1 MSETI
6 FNSIFGVDFSQVKEF
21 FSDLSKV
28 DPLNVVPRGRV
39 INVYLVVRAENEL
52 LIRHEGGEDV
62 SLATIKT
69 DTGFEKFPIILYDKF
84 QSVFRRKELELLRS
98 HYDQHKAEVNKI
110 RGKDEEWKCG
120 LRPNVV
126 TKKEKPAEELIT
138 GLCGE
143 CPDCMTFGFAVREE
157 GKYNVKSRIEGD
169 LLIAT
174 IPEQK
179 SIVIRTF
186 NAVDDVTK
194 TTFINVGEE
203 GEGRTG
209 ALFRLS
215 LVKEGTMFVGK
226 IAMKDI
232 GLNDFLL
239 KMAALSVIS
248 RIGGKTTQFGTIKVY
263 IPAIMFSRYEI
274 SSSYDVFTEV
284 KGKEDVDEVSSAIN
298 AKLEKIKKGVLVT
311 SKDFAEAIRKELFDS
326 KGNIKT
332 DVVLNAWDE
341 AKNFK
346 DSIERYTEGDKKEK
360 KGGKK

>member
-1 MSETI
+1 VRKMSEPL
-6 FNSIFGVDFSQVKEF
+6 FKSIFGIDFSQVKEF

-28 DPLNVVPRGRV
+28 DPINVVPRGRV

-52 LIRHEGGEDV
+52 LIRHEGGEDI
-62 SLATIKT
+62 SLATI
-69 DTGFEKFPIILYDKF
+69 GNEKYPIILYDKF

-98 HYDQHKAEVNKI
+98 NYDQHKAEVNKI
-110 RGKDEEWKCG
+110 RETQEEWKCG
-120 LRPNVV
+120 LRPTVT
-126 TKKEKPAEELIT
+126 TKKGKPAEELIT

-143 CPDCMTFGFAVREE
+143 CPNCMTFGFAVREE

-174 IPEQK
+174 TPEQK
-179 SIVIRTF
+179 SVVIRTF

-194 TTFINVGEE
+194 TTFIDVGEE
-203 GEGRTG
+203 GKTRTG

-215 LVKEGTMFVGK
+215 LVREGTIFVGK

-239 KMAALSVIS
+239 KMAALSVIT

-274 SSSYDVFTEV
+274 SSSYDMFTEV
-284 KGKEDVDEVSSAIN
+284 KGKEDVNEVISTIN
-298 AKLEKIKKGVLVT
+298 TKLEKIKKGVLVT
-311 SKDFAEAIRKELFDS
+311 SNNFAEAIRREMFDS
-326 KGNIKT
+326 KGNIRS
-332 DVVLNAWDE
+332 DVVINAWSE

-346 DSIERYTEGDKKEK
+346 DSIEKYTEGDKKEK

>member
-1 MSETI
+1 MSETL
-6 FNSIFGVDFSQVKEF
+6 FKSIFEIDFSQVKEF

-69 DTGFEKFPIILYDKF
+69 NTGFERYPIILYEKF

-110 RGKDEEWKCG
+110 RESDKEWKCG
-120 LRPNVV
+120 LRPNVII
-126 TKKEKPAEELIT
+126 KKGKPAEELIT

-143 CPDCMTFGFAVREE
+143 CPDCMTFGFAVRE
-157 GKYNVKSRIEGD
+157 GGTYNVKSRIEGD
-169 LLIAT
+169 LFIAT
-174 IPEQK
+174 TPEQK
-179 SIVIRTF
+179 SVVIRTF

-209 ALFRLS
+209 ALYRLS
-215 LVKEGTMFVGK
+215 LVKEGTIFVGK

-239 KMAALSVIS
+239 KMATLSVIS
-248 RIGGKTTQFGTIKVY
+248 RIGGKTTQFGTVKVY
-263 IPAIMFSRYEI
+263 IPALMFSRYEV
-274 SSSYDVFTEV
+274 SSSYDMFNEV
-284 KGKEDVDEVSSAIN
+284 KGKESVEEVIAAIN
-298 AKLEKIKKGVLVT
+298 AKLDKIKKGVLVT
-311 SKDFAEAIRKELFDS
+311 SKDFAEVIRSEMFDD
-326 KGNIKT
+326 KGNIRS
-332 DVVLNAWDE
+332 DVVLNAWIE